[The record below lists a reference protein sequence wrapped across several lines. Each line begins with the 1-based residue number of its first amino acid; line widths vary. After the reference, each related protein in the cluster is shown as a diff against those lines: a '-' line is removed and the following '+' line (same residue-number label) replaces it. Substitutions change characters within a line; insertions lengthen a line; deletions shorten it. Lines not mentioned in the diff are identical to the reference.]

1 MIPQVLR
8 DFQVRI
14 QCEIPLTKDIVLN
27 GCETDLESLLVNRR
41 VNEHNYLRIL
51 EGILFVFLTLKIF
64 SLLSLISI
72 NPCKDRNRMV
82 ANAATRGVSMLEV
95 VFCGHRTAKNRHL
108 RERGRL
114 PRLHNEV

>member
-14 QCEIPLTKDIVLN
+14 QCDIPVTKDIVLN

-51 EGILFVFLTLKIF
+51 EGIFMRFVPFVEYLMNLWGSCCDMKN
-64 SLLSLISI
+64 SVE
-72 NPCKDRNRMV
+72 DRNRVV
-82 ANAATRGVSMLEV
+82 ANAATWRVSVLDV
-95 VFCGHRTAKNRHL
+95 IFCGD
-108 RERGRL
+108 
-114 PRLHNEV
+114 